1 MITCYVDMRKGIEDA
16 IKYEVQKY
24 KKENK
29 ETRDHEIYNQ
39 VEVLT
44 PREIDAL
51 VYDKV
56 TDVIESLDLKFGK
69 IFTEKGCRIWCE
81 IS

>member
-1 MITCYVDMRKGIEDA
+1 MQCWYAKRYWRCNKIWSSKI
-16 IKYEVQKY
+16 Q
-24 KKENK
+24 KENK
-29 ETRDHEIYNQ
+29 ETSDHEIYNQ

-56 TDVIESLDLKFGK
+56 TDVIETLDWNLQDKIKEFG
-69 IFTEKGCRIWCE
+69 TTYWAEE
-81 IS
+81 E

>member
-1 MITCYVDMRKGIEDA
+1 MRKGIEDA

-29 ETRDHEIYNQ
+29 DTRDHEIYNQ

-56 TDVIESLDLKFGK
+56 TDVIESLDLNLQDKIKEFG
-69 IFTEKGCRIWCE
+69 TTY
-81 IS
+81 